1 LGIPFARHVF
11 QFFVSL
17 SFVKSLQ
24 LLNVSMEKEDED
36 RSCISPYSCNL
47 TSKRL
52 RVGDEGAGGGLAPVF
67 FFFSNFGF

>member
-1 LGIPFARHVF
+1 
-11 QFFVSL
+11 
-17 SFVKSLQ
+17 
-24 LLNVSMEKEDED
+24 MEKEDED

-67 FFFSNFGF
+67 FFFFLISESGTFNVY